1 MASVLRCSPLNRAL
15 GFYEEKM
22 NKFNEL
28 QDLYNKTLDEF
39 VEELCLHWDTVPE
52 KIVSK
57 FVNYFPETI
66 SIIVARGGDLSP
78 FKKNVLS
85 NLTREIN
92 SLKNVVKRER
102 KEHLFAIFDLPRQM
116 PISYNQKDINERIYP
131 KELKSNVELCIRN
144 ITKLVLEHENDQY
157 SRWLRDDFP
166 KLNHHEVTKYM
177 KMSDVCVSK
186 LEQMQ
191 QIVEELSISHREA
204 KESERLAK
212 FEKSQEAWE
221 QA

>member
-1 MASVLRCSPLNRAL
+1 
-15 GFYEEKM
+15 
-22 NKFNEL
+22 
-28 QDLYNKTLDEF
+28 
-39 VEELCLHWDTVPE
+39 
-52 KIVSK
+52 
-57 FVNYFPETI
+57 
-66 SIIVARGGDLSP
+66 
-78 FKKNVLS
+78 
-85 NLTREIN
+85 
-92 SLKNVVKRER
+92 
-102 KEHLFAIFDLPRQM
+102 M
-116 PISYNQKDINERIYP
+116 PISYTQKGINERTYP

-144 ITKLVLEHENDQY
+144 ITKLVLEHDNDQY

-177 KMSDVCVSK
+177 TMPDVCVSK

-191 QIVEELSISHREA
+191 QIVDELSISHREA